1 MMRKPG
7 ELETITDQT
16 LSSSHGDSMKLLDT
30 SHFIFKKKITKSF
43 PVQLRWPHHVGP
55 GYGKCGSVFPF
66 LDKSMEERADRNSKV
81 VLRECSFKRKK
92 KRNLLHEIFK

>member
-1 MMRKPG
+1 MRKPG

-43 PVQLRWPHHVGP
+43 PVQLR
-55 GYGKCGSVFPF
+55 
-66 LDKSMEERADRNSKV
+66 
-81 VLRECSFKRKK
+81 
-92 KRNLLHEIFK
+92 